1 MPSLRA
7 AGLLF
12 TFLVCTMLGI
22 PWQASALRFNLR
34 RRKTFPNRYHRF
46 LCRLFGIR
54 VTTIGKPVEG
64 QGVLVVANHT
74 SYFDIL
80 VMSSVA
86 RVSFVARADVV
97 NWPLFGTLA
106 KLQETVFVER
116 SRRTQTGEARDQ
128 IRERL
133 LAGDTLVLFPEGTS
147 DDGNCVLPFKSALM
161 GAVEAE
167 IAKDDKGAVRYVPV
181 QPVSISYVGLY
192 GLPMGRENR
201 PLFAWYGDMELVP
214 HLWEALKAGPM
225 DVVVEFHPPM
235 TVDAVG
241 GRKALATLTEQIVR
255 RGQTRAL
262 AGLAGQEPVVVPHRT
277 EDEEEEPELAEAAA

>member
-7 AGLLF
+7 ACLLF
-12 TFLVCTMLGI
+12 TFLICTMIGI
-22 PWQASALRFNLR
+22 PWQASALKFNLR
-34 RRKTFPNRYHRF
+34 RRKTFPHRYHKF
-46 LCRLFGIR
+46 LCKLFGIR
-54 VTTIGKPVEG
+54 VTTIGAPVEG
-64 QGVLVVANHT
+64 QGVLIVANHT

-80 VMSSVA
+80 VFSSVA
-86 RVSFVARADVV
+86 QVSFVARADVI

-116 SRRTQTGEARDQ
+116 ARRSQTGEARDQ
-128 IRERL
+128 IRDRL

-167 IAKDDKGAVRYVPV
+167 VDRDEKGAVRHVPV
-181 QPVSISYVGLY
+181 QPVSITYVGLH

-201 PLFAWYGDMELVP
+201 PLFAWYGDMDLVP

-235 TVDAVG
+235 SVDTAG
-241 GRKALATLTEQIVR
+241 GRKALAVAAEAIVR
-255 RGQTRAL
+255 HGQMRAL
-262 AGLAGQEPVVVPHRT
+262 AGLTGGEPVLPPT
-277 EDEEEEPELAEAAA
+277 QNEEEEPELAEAAA

>member
-1 MPSLRA
+1 MPSVRA
-7 AGLLF
+7 ASLLF
-12 TFLVCTMLGI
+12 TFLVCTMIGI
-22 PWQASALRFNLR
+22 PWQASALKFNLK
-34 RRKTFPNRYHRF
+34 RRKTFPHRYHKF

-54 VTTIGKPVEG
+54 VTTIGKPVQG
-64 QGVLVVANHT
+64 QGVLMVSNHT

-80 VMSSVA
+80 VFSSVA
-86 RVSFVARADVV
+86 RVSFVAKADVV

-133 LAGDTLVLFPEGTS
+133 LAGDALVLFPEGTS

-167 IAKDDKGAVRYVPV
+167 IGKDDRGNVRYVPV
-181 QPVSISYVGLY
+181 QPVSITYVGLH

-214 HLWEALKAGPM
+214 HLWEALKAGPL
-225 DVVVEFHPPM
+225 DVIVEFHEPM

-241 GRKALATLTEQIVR
+241 GRKMLATLTEQIVR

-262 AGLAGQEPVVVPHRT
+262 AGLAGREPIAPPRPLA
-277 EDEEEEPELAEAAA
+277 DEEPELAEAAA